1 MGGFEQAFD
10 DTEKAANSVLESATA
25 LAKLARRLQKAARE
39 GNINAIKKARVS
51 LGGAMASLT
60 QTVTNAVETWPFVEE
75 EEEKYLQKHYADELC
90 DVAAE
95 KGVSIHERDGVLIS
109 FPSVVRILPKDRAV
123 RIDKSKQAIL
133 RPSRLTEMLAEQQKK
148 PPRFKT
154 DAFLNSLHKVYS
166 LLTRTQS
173 SPLLTGTSDPVVP
186 LVNIYEALTSLPG
199 SSREYSRIDFAREI
213 YLLED
218 SGALS
223 TKVGGSRASFPSS
236 TGTKRAKDT
245 FTFVNPDGQVI
256 TYYGIQFSGGE

>member
-10 DTEKAANSVLESATA
+10 DTEKAATSALESATA
-25 LAKLARRLQKAARE
+25 LAKLARGLQKAARE
-39 GNINAIKKARVS
+39 GNINAIKKARAS
-51 LGGAMASLT
+51 LSEAMASLT
-60 QTVTNAVETWPFVEE
+60 QTVTNVGKTWPFVGE
-75 EEEKYLQKHYADELC
+75 EEEKYLQERYADELR

-95 KGVSIHERDGVLIS
+95 KGVSIRERDGVLIS
-109 FPSVVRILPKDRAV
+109 YPSVVRILPKDRAV
-123 RIDKSKQAIL
+123 RIDKSKKAIL

-173 SPLLTGTSDPVVP
+173 SPPLPGTSGPVVP
-186 LVNIYEALTSLPG
+186 LVNIYEAFTSLPG
-199 SSREYSRIDFAREI
+199 SSREYSKIDFAREI

-218 SGALS
+218 SGALL
-223 TKVGGSRASFPSS
+223 TKSGARVSFPSS

-256 TYYGIQFSGGE
+256 SYYGIQFSGDA